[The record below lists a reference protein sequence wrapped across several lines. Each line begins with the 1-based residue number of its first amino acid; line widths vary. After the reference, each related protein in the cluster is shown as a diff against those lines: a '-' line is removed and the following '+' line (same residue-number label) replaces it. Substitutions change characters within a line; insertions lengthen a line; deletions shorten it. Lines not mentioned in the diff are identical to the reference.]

1 MIESPVKRAP
11 EQPTADLGDLLED
24 ALHQAKSL
32 IQAELSLARREL
44 VAELKSTASSLLQ
57 LVIGVMF
64 LQAGLVTLGV
74 LAVLALGVGI
84 AAVGVVIAFAAVG
97 AVFLLVARRALA
109 QRKLPHTT
117 ARLTR
122 DAKQVMET
130 VK

>member
-1 MIESPVKRAP
+1 MIESSVKRAP
-11 EQPTADLGDLLED
+11 ERPTPDLGDLLED

-32 IQAELSLARREL
+32 LQAELSLARREL
-44 VAELKSTASSLLQ
+44 VTELKSTASSLLL
-57 LVIGVMF
+57 LVVGVMF

-74 LAVLALGVGI
+74 LLLLALGVGV
-84 AAVGVVIAFAAVG
+84 ASAGVVIALAAVG
-97 AVFLLVARRALA
+97 AALLLIARRGLA

-117 ARLTR
+117 ARLAL